1 VKCNTYALK
10 KDEDP
15 GCEAGIQICNG
26 HFLTF
31 LLQEKGKPKKINEG
45 GKGRK
50 QIKVNIEKV
59 PLAMYGGN

>member
-1 VKCNTYALK
+1 MDGV
-10 KDEDP
+10 DDWGSWP
-15 GCEAGIQICNG
+15 AGLRTTGLQICNG

-31 LLQEKGKPKKINEG
+31 LLQEKGRPKKINEG

-59 PLAMYGGN
+59 PLAMYG

>member
-1 VKCNTYALK
+1 MDGV
-10 KDEDP
+10 DDWGSWP
-15 GCEAGIQICNG
+15 AGLWTTGLQICNG

-31 LLQEKGKPKKINEG
+31 LLQEKGRPKKINEG

-59 PLAMYGGN
+59 PLAMYG